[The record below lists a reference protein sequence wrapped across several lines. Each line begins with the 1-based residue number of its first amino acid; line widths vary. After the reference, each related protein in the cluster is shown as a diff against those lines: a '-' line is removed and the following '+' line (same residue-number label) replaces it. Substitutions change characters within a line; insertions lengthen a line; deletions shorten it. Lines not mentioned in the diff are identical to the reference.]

1 MDPVILT
8 GMLLVVLGCA
18 AWPGPLAVVALRHR
32 SCESRPGT
40 DLEDSQCVVEHATV
54 EQAAAALALVAVAL
68 RSGVGA
74 IEALEAVAHVDGT
87 PAGHE
92 LSVVA
97 AAHRWGEASEDAW
110 RRVGTGWAPAAA
122 AWHGRKQLG
131 GCEKRSSV
139 VSRRRCSGQA
149 CCWCSRWGSAS
160 CRASSPRPSPPS
172 SCSSSVGSP
181 RRCRAGWG
189 RAGPDACAGSVH
201 RQPSGQ
207 ASSTGR
213 DPSRS
218 PPADQVHSGGHCAKD
233 AP

>member
-18 AWPGPLAVVALRHR
+18 SWPGPLAVVALRHR

-122 AWHGRKQLG
+122 AWHASQAAGAAPAGLLAEAARRMRDEELRRV
-131 GCEKRSSV
+131 EKAV
-139 VSRRRCSGQA
+139 Q
-149 CCWCSRWGSAS
+149 
-160 CRASSPRPSPPS
+160 
-172 SCSSSVGSP
+172 
-181 RRCRAGWG
+181 RAGVLLVLPLG
-189 RAGPDACAGSVH
+189 LCFLPGFVA
-201 RQPSGQ
+201 
-207 ASSTGR
+207 TTI
-213 DPSRS
+213 
-218 PPADQVHSGGHCAKD
+218 
-233 AP
+233 APVVMLLLRGFTS

>member
-18 AWPGPLAVVALRHR
+18 SWPGPLAVVALRHR

-122 AWHGRKQLG
+122 AWHASQEAGAAPAGLLAEAARRMREEELRRV
-131 GCEKRSSV
+131 EKAV
-139 VSRRRCSGQA
+139 Q
-149 CCWCSRWGSAS
+149 
-160 CRASSPRPSPPS
+160 
-172 SCSSSVGSP
+172 
-181 RRCRAGWG
+181 RAGVLLVLPLG
-189 RAGPDACAGSVH
+189 LCFLPGFVA
-201 RQPSGQ
+201 
-207 ASSTGR
+207 TTI
-213 DPSRS
+213 
-218 PPADQVHSGGHCAKD
+218 
-233 AP
+233 APVVMLLLRGFTS